1 MTSILA
7 LFIQGVSLGFT
18 ATVSP
23 GPFLAYVISET
34 LAFGW
39 RHSLI
44 LTLAPLVSDLPVVVL
59 SLFVLSHMPL
69 LALKAIQLIGGLL
82 ILFLAWGTL
91 RRLRQQRGVTLVSDD
106 APRTQHV
113 FLRGALMNLL
123 SPGLWIFW
131 TTVNGPIV
139 LNAWRDS
146 PASAIAYVV
155 GFYGLL
161 IGGLM
166 GWVAVFHQAR
176 RFDERVV
183 RGLLTASAGIM
194 VVFGALLIRSALVG

>member
-23 GPFLAYVISET
+23 GPFLAYVIAET

-39 RHSLI
+39 RHSFVIALS
-44 LTLAPLVSDLPVVVL
+44 PLLSDLPAALL
-59 SLFVLSHMPL
+59 SLFVLGQMPPW
-69 LALKAIQLIGGLL
+69 ALKAIQVIGGLL
-82 ILFLAWGTL
+82 VLYLAWGTL
-91 RRLRQQRGVTLVSDD
+91 CRLRQRAGVTVVSDS
-106 APRTQHV
+106 APQTQHV

-139 LNAWRDS
+139 LTAWRES

-155 GFYGLL
+155 GFYGLW
-161 IGGLM
+161 IGGLF

-183 RGLLTASAGIM
+183 RGLLTASVAIM
-194 VVFGALLIRSALVG
+194 AVFGVLLIKTALFG